1 MHEMRS
7 KWPRN
12 AKITGQKEWEEFRR
26 RTFRSRDNPRFKYTN
41 YAPSQKSYDRYIKSN
56 PRAAEANG
64 DPNPKKS
71 GGGFNI
77 AELLVCSELTPPDW
91 EITLG
96 AES

>member
-12 AKITGQKEWEEFRR
+12 AKIIGQKEWEEFRR

-77 AELLVCSELTPPDW
+77 AELLVRSGLTPPDR
-91 EITLG
+91 EIF
-96 AES
+96 